1 MSSPYTAILAAMVTK
16 TLDDNPEA
24 LPVLLWAIAG
34 HLSGRGLD
42 TEQTVRYV
50 GDMIRDLPIT

>member
-1 MSSPYTAILAAMVTK
+1 MSPYTAILAAMVTK

-24 LPVLLWAIAG
+24 LSVLVWAIAG

-42 TEQTVRYV
+42 TEQTIEYV
-50 GDMIRDLPIT
+50 SGLIRETQING